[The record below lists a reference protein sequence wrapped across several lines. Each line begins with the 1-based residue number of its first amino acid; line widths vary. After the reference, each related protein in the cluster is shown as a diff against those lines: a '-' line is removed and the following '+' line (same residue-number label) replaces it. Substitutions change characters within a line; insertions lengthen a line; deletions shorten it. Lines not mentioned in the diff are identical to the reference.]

1 VADDVLQRIKEWL
14 GAAGIAFRQVQHA
27 PTYTSE
33 ESARARGEDLR
44 VGGKAL
50 VLKLDD
56 QFQLFVLSA
65 ARKLDSG
72 AIKKHFHTRKLRFA
86 SREELHE
93 MTGLEP
99 GEVPPFGPPILPF
112 ALNVDES
119 ILQNEVIAFNAGS
132 LTTSIIMPVR
142 DYLRIVAP
150 TVFNFS
156 Q

>member
-1 VADDVLQRIKEWL
+1 VAEDVLQRIHDWL
-14 GAAGIAFRQVQHA
+14 RAAGIAFRQVQHA
-27 PTYTSE
+27 PTFTSE

-65 ARKLDSG
+65 ARKLDSS
-72 AIKKHFHTRKLRFA
+72 AIKKHFHVKKLRFA
-86 SREELHE
+86 SAAELQQ
-93 MTGLEP
+93 MTGLTQ

-119 ILQNEVIAFNAGS
+119 ILENELIAFNAGS

-142 DYLRIVAP
+142 DYIRIAAP
-150 TVFNFS
+150 AVLKFS